1 MGCLKMLYDQG
12 EGTIKSSPLKICRD
26 IEKNPASSFFCVDY
40 IPFGLTFNSMKG
52 SPKNLYTYNGKE
64 EQEETGWLDYGAR
77 MYDAALGRWNH
88 IDPLSEELYHL
99 SPYNYGENNPL
110 RFIDPDGQLST
121 DVIKNEDNT
130 YTVVGGDA
138 NDGDKNIY
146 VVNQNKDGTTTRT
159 GESIGESVT
168 THSFFDGNDKA
179 VKGAVIDLNS
189 TEGQDFINDEIIGPD
204 PSVAEYGP
212 NATGGEDLD
221 FKVRGIEGASSKGLT
236 QDQHKYRGS
245 VASDGKIGSA
255 RDFGN
260 IGAGIVAGRAN
271 IPYGAARKAFDTLN
285 GSPEPAVS
293 VKAQEVGFKQGVKLF
308 VQDMLKGKYD

>member
-1 MGCLKMLYDQG
+1 
-12 EGTIKSSPLKICRD
+12 
-26 IEKNPASSFFCVDY
+26 
-40 IPFGLTFNSMKG
+40 MKG

-64 EQEETGWLDYGAR
+64 EQEETDWIDYGAR
-77 MYDAALGRWNH
+77 MYDPALGRWNH

-168 THSFFDGNDKA
+168 THSFFDDDGSA
-179 VKGAVIDLNS
+179 VVGANIDLSS
-189 TEGQDFINDEIIGPD
+189 TEGQEFIDNEIVKAD
-204 PSVAEYGP
+204 PSVQEYAQ
-212 NATGGEDLD
+212 NAGNGKSFD
-221 FKVRGIEGASSKGLT
+221 FKERGVNNRGEGVSK
-236 QDQHKYRGS
+236 QQYRYRGS
-245 VASDGKIGSA
+245 VASDGKVGSA

-260 IGAGIVAGRAN
+260 QGAGIVAGRNGLTWGQTRA
-271 IPYGAARKAFDTLN
+271 GFDGYQSYKSGKLSTE
-285 GSPEPAVS
+285 GPTSQ
-293 VKAQEVGFKQGVKLF
+293 KAQQVGYDQGR
-308 VQDMLKGKYD
+308 QIRYTEGRQTSRGYRKY